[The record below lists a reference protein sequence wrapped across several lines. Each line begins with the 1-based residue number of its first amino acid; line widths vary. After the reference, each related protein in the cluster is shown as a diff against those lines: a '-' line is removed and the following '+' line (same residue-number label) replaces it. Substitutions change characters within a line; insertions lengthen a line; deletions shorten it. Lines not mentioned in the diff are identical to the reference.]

1 MVPTN
6 AALSAIYTHTL
17 PYDWALDAGVT
28 HRIRNE
34 DNTGEATSD
43 TVFLELRRAFEW
55 RP

>member
-1 MVPTN
+1 M
-6 AALSAIYTHTL
+6 
-17 PYDWALDAGVT
+17 LDAGVT

-43 TVFLELRRAFEW
+43 TVFVELRRAFEW